1 MEDVCPLLACAD
13 AIKTPSI
20 RNAQAVY
27 QIRLADCR
35 LDHW

>member
-1 MEDVCPLLACAD
+1 MEAVCPLLACAD

-27 QIRLADCR
+27 QI
-35 LDHW
+35 H